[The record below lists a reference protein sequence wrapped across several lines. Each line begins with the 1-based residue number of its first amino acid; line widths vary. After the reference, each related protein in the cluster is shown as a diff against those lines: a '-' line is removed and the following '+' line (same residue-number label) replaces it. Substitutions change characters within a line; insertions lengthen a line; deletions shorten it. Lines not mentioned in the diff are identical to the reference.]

1 MSIRLH
7 QLSQSYGSLPD
18 HRRAIHAR
26 THARP
31 YRHADYDPIQN
42 YPGTPGTL
50 RGVLLAVAIGVGLAA
65 ALIHWWST

>member
-31 YRHADYDPIQN
+31 YRHADYDPIQH